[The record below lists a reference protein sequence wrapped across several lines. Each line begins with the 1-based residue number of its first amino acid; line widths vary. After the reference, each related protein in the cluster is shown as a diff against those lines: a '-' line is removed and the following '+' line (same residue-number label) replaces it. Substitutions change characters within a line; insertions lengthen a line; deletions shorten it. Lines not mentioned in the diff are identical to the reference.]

1 MDILIDS
8 LDFCKDLYT
17 PSVPSVY
24 GILVYKERTSNETK
38 YESSVMLLT
47 FPIF

>member
-17 PSVPSVY
+17 PSVY

-38 YESSVMLLT
+38 YESSVMVLT
-47 FPIF
+47 LPIF